1 MRRAGICLNL
11 GRMRVH
17 AAVLLLALPAL
28 CAADWTPPAQPD
40 PRAILAE
47 AEHDAQARRYAEALA
62 KYAWF
67 YEHALDTAQGLYGL
81 RLSRALEDWAALARD
96 YPPALERLRA
106 TREAAA
112 EQVRKGEGA
121 RGWFNEVLAIDRVLG
136 QDAAT
141 RELFRWLDAHRNE
154 VAAQVYDQAQA
165 ALVRGR
171 EYALC
176 GKYLT
181 PDKTLA
187 KALEQYQLTLQL
199 AAGADDEVALRS
211 FAQRTLAN
219 KTGLL
224 VSLLAVNHRKD
235 EAERIA
241 AAALKEWNDIGFR
254 AQLGEALSGTVPEPW
269 PL

>member
-1 MRRAGICLNL
+1 MRN
-11 GRMRVH
+11 H
-17 AAVLLLALPAL
+17 AAVFLLALPAL
-28 CAADWTPPAQPD
+28 CGADWTPPSQPD
-40 PRAILAE
+40 PRAILSE
-47 AEHDAQARRYAEALA
+47 AERDAQARRYPEALA

-67 YEHALDTAQGLYGL
+67 YDHALDTAQGLYGL
-81 RLSRALEDWAALARD
+81 RLSRALQDWAALGRD

-106 TREAAA
+106 AREAAA

-121 RGWFNEVLAIDRVLG
+121 RGYFNEVLAIDRVLG

-141 RELFRWLDAHRNE
+141 RELFHWLDAHRVE

-181 PDKTLA
+181 PDRTLA
-187 KALEQYQLTLQL
+187 QALEQYRLTMAL
-199 AAGADDEVALRS
+199 AAGADDEAALRQ
-211 FAQRTLAN
+211 FAQRTLTN

-224 VSLLAVNHRKD
+224 VGLLALNHRPD
-235 EAERIA
+235 DANRIA
-241 AAALKEWNDIGFR
+241 AAALKEWDDPGFR
-254 AQLGEALSGTVPEPW
+254 ALLVQALAGSLPEPW